1 MAGFTTF
8 TLTNP
13 IVLTVSI
20 LAVIGWFIL
29 FVGGCVAAF
38 HGITWWI
45 IIYNLFVIVLVY
57 VGTGCSKL
65 ANYKNMVMILL
76 TISIVYLTYLIP
88 ILLDDDATS
97 HGARAAAGGAVILII
112 CEFIWIFLFGSDE
125 ESWVHQTTH
134 RYNDSGPTMGSIST
148 PAVIQRQLNR
158 TGISN
163 SFRKNRDR
171 PLPEFNNEKDLADG
185 GAHVSQA
192 TALHNYQASPDDP
205 NEISFEKNEVLE
217 ILDRKGNWWQ
227 ARKADGST
235 GIVPSNYF
243 ES

>member
-1 MAGFTTF
+1 MAGFTSF
-8 TLTNP
+8 SLTNP

-20 LAVIGWFIL
+20 LAAIGWFIL

-45 IIYNLFVIVLVY
+45 IIYNLFVVVLVFI
-57 VGTGCSKL
+57 GTGLSTL
-65 ANYKNMVMILL
+65 ANYTNMIMILL

-88 ILLDDDATS
+88 ILLSAEPV
-97 HGARAAAGGAVILII
+97 GARAASGGAVILII
-112 CEFIWIFLFGSDE
+112 CEFIWIFLFGSSE

-134 RYNDSGPTMGSIST
+134 RYNDAGPIIAT
-148 PAVIQRQLNR
+148 PAIIQRQLNR
-158 TGISN
+158 TGAAGTSGAAKTRN
-163 SFRKNRDR
+163 S
-171 PLPEFNNEKDLADG
+171 PLPQFTTEKDLAESS
-185 GAHVSQA
+185 ANVTQA

-205 NEISFEKNEVLE
+205 NELSFEKNEVLD

-227 ARKADGST
+227 ARKQDGTT

>member
-13 IVLTVSI
+13 IVLTISI
-20 LAVIGWFIL
+20 LAAIGWFIL

-45 IIYNLFVIVLVY
+45 IIYNLFVVVLVF

-88 ILLDDDATS
+88 ILLDAEPI
-97 HGARAAAGGAVILII
+97 GARAAAGGAIILII
-112 CEFIWIFLFGSDE
+112 CEFLWIFLFGSDE
-125 ESWVHQTTH
+125 ESWVHQTTY
-134 RYNDSGPTMGSIST
+134 RYNDAGPNITT
-148 PAVIQRQLNR
+148 PAVIQRQWDR
-158 TGISN
+158 TSLSGN
-163 SFRKNRDR
+163 SRKNQNS
-171 PLPEFNNEKDLADG
+171 PLPQFKEKNHIDDSNF
-185 GAHVSQA
+185 SQA

-205 NEISFEKNEVLE
+205 NELSFEKNEVLD

-243 ES
+243 NS

>member
-1 MAGFTTF
+1 MAGGFTTF

-45 IIYNLFVIVLVY
+45 IIYNLFVVVLVF
-57 VGTGCSKL
+57 VGTGCSAL
-65 ANYKNMVMILL
+65 ANYREMVMILL

-88 ILLDDDATS
+88 ILLDDAS
-97 HGARAAAGGAVILII
+97 NLGARAAAGGAIILII

-125 ESWVHQTTH
+125 ESWVHQTAH
-134 RYNDSGPTMGSIST
+134 RYNDAGPTIST

-158 TGISN
+158 TGVTG
-163 SFRKNRDR
+163 SFRKNRER
-171 PLPEFNNEKDLADG
+171 PLPQFNNEKDLSEANIT
-185 GAHVSQA
+185 QA
-192 TALHNYQASPDDP
+192 TALHSYQASADDP
-205 NEISFEKNEVLE
+205 NEISFEKNESLE
-217 ILDRKGNWWQ
+217 ILDRNGNWWQ
-227 ARKADGST
+227 ARKADGTT